1 MDNWPFKKL
10 DEIKFAHY
18 LFGFDVAVISGHQEH
33 YTLRH
38 HYGIR
43 GWQVEIIEPSVAS
56 NYSNVEEA
64 VVKIMGGRDK
74 VIVEGKVI
82 RPRENISLSGF
93 AGIYRAI
100 FFKRFAE
107 SRNCSS

>member
-1 MDNWPFKKL
+1 MLIVLSFIMTLVSKLRGLVHGGTKKDPEKWTTDHLKRL

-64 VVKIMGGRDK
+64 
-74 VIVEGKVI
+74 
-82 RPRENISLSGF
+82 
-93 AGIYRAI
+93 
-100 FFKRFAE
+100 
-107 SRNCSS
+107 